1 MKAQIFMKFETYAHK
16 IVIDHHKDPRKDAR
30 ARVVNV
36 NTMDKTIGTV
46 IQFRA
51 TNIIVCRILFPL
63 LLFESQKS
71 NI

>member
-16 IVIDHHKDPRKDAR
+16 IVIDHHKDAR

-51 TNIIVCRILFPL
+51 TNIIVCRILFLL
-63 LLFESQKS
+63 LLFESQNS